1 MNAKRLFLISV
12 VVFVALMVLAALAGR
27 GTNRLQPSTTRPLI
41 IKKRVSGTPPTPR
54 FTIAREFFCSPPV
67 MTPIEFGHW
76 EGGTWVPAT
85 VPPWSPPPWC
95 PTSTPRAPLRHAR
108 LRP

>member
-1 MNAKRLFLISV
+1 MNAKRLFFISV
-12 VVFVALMVLAALAGR
+12 VVFVALMVLATLADR
-27 GTNRLQPSTTRPLI
+27 GTNRLQPSTTRPPILQ
-41 IKKRVSGTPPTPR
+41 KRVSGTPPTPR
-54 FTIAREFFCSPPV
+54 FTIPPEFYCSPPV